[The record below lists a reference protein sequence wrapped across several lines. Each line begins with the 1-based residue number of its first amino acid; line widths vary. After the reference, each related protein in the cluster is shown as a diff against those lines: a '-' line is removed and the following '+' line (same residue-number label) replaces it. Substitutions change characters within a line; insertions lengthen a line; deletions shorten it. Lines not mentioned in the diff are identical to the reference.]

1 MAYPVL
7 RLRAGWSGAA
17 AGLSSPDSLRGV
29 MWNLP
34 GGIASAAVHPP
45 VVSARPVL
53 DFQDDPEHGGIG
65 SRRRTHTAPGGGWSS
80 HRAGRAEHCRRRARD
95 NRHSLK
101 PRLLHT
107 RHPTPVRTIGGERH
121 GPPLRFQLLL
131 KLFSDDRVR
140 IPRQDAPATLRS
152 QSDGLGQTLLF
163 HLQHVGTLVGPLY
176 G

>member
-1 MAYPVL
+1 MTRSTA
-7 RLRAGWSGAA
+7 ASGLGGELTLPRVA
-17 AGLSSPDSLRGV
+17 AGLRIVRVEP
-29 MWNLP
+29 
-34 GGIASAAVHPP
+34 
-45 VVSARPVL
+45 
-53 DFQDDPEHGGIG
+53 
-65 SRRRTHTAPGGGWSS
+65 
-80 HRAGRAEHCRRRARD
+80 EHCRRRARD